1 MYPEDRKYLNILE
14 VNEDGE
20 RRAQDERQG
29 FLYALRTMQRRS
41 KVLSI
46 IGYYYYVVFLIKGD
60 ISRAGVTCDQLL
72 LDSHFYL
79 IYLVIEHP
87 LLHVLTDWKADHCV
101 DRSAQHRLLKP
112 FKSYCGVSVA
122 IESALTKLTS

>member
-29 FLYALRTMQRRS
+29 FLYTPRTMQRRS

-46 IGYYYYVVFLIKGD
+46 IAYYYSVVFFIKGD
-60 ISRAGVTCDQLL
+60 ISRAKVTCDQLL
-72 LDSHFYL
+72 LDSHFYP
-79 IYLVIEHP
+79 IYLVTEHP
-87 LLHVLTDWKADHCV
+87 LPPRTY
-101 DRSAQHRLLKP
+101 RLE
-112 FKSYCGVSVA
+112 GR
-122 IESALTKLTS
+122 